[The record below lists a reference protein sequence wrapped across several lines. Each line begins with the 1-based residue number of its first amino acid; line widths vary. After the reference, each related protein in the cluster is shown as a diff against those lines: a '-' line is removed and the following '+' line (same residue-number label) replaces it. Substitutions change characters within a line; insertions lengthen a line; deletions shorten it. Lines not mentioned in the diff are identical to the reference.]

1 MAVTSSATT
10 SSATTSGAAAGT
22 KPTGPA
28 KATPAR
34 PLHSF
39 IAGHWVAPGG
49 RETPLLDAATGREV
63 ATIADGELDIASMV
77 DFGRTVGHRELAEL
91 TFHQRALMLKA
102 LAQHL
107 MSIKD
112 TLYPLSYATGATR
125 SDSWIDIDGGIGVL
139 YTYGSKGRRDMPND
153 TVYLD
158 GPAEKLGKTGAFYG
172 QHIYTSLPGVAVQ
185 INAFNFPVWG
195 MLEKLAPAF
204 LAGLPTIV
212 KPATASAFLAEAT
225 VRAIL
230 EAKILP
236 PGALQLLTGPARGIL
251 DHLDER
257 DLVAFTG
264 SASTART
271 LRRDDAI
278 IVRGTRFT
286 AEQDSLNCSILAP
299 DATPGTAEFDL
310 YVKALVTEM
319 TAKAGQKC
327 TAIRRALVPEALR
340 EAVID
345 AAQDRIT
352 AKVRVGDPRTGGVTM
367 GALVS
372 TAQRDEVLSRVHEL
386 IADRGELAIGN
397 IDRFPVT
404 GADAETGAFLPPI
417 LISSPANADAPHRV
431 EAFGP
436 VATLIGYRD
445 LDHAAEL
452 AARGRGSLVAS
463 IITHNPD
470 SARHLTRALA
480 PWHGRILVLDR
491 DDAAESTGHGS
502 PLPHLVHGGPGRA
515 GGGEEMGGIRG
526 VLHHMHRTAIQGSPT
541 LLTAVTDRYVPG
553 APIHTRQTA
562 HDDIPWEHPFRKPLS
577 RLRIGDAMQAGPR
590 PVTLDDIEAF
600 AHSTG
605 DMFYAH
611 MNQEAAE
618 ANPLFGGRVAHGYML
633 ISWAAGLFVDPDPG
647 PVLANTGLEDLRFI
661 TPVKPGDEITVT
673 LVAAQITP
681 RETDDYGE
689 VRWHTTITNQRGET
703 VATYTVLTMVAK
715 Q

>member
-1 MAVTSSATT
+1 MTTTAPVVQSLVAGQWVMPDGQPSA
-10 SSATTSGAAAGT
+10 
-22 KPTGPA
+22 
-28 KATPAR
+28 
-34 PLHSF
+34 L
-39 IAGHWVAPGG
+39 V
-49 RETPLLDAATGREV
+49 DASTGRSV
-63 ATIADGELDIASMV
+63 AVMRDGDIDVASMV
-77 DFGRTVGHRELAEL
+77 DHGRTVGHRHIAAL
-91 TFHQRALMLKA
+91 TFHQRALVLKR

-112 TLYPLSYATGATR
+112 LLYPLSYATGATR

-139 YTYGSKGRRDMPND
+139 FAYGSKGRRDMPNS

-158 GPAEKLGKTGAFYG
+158 GPTERLGPGGTFVG
-172 QHIYTSLPGVAVQ
+172 QHIYTSIPGVAVQ

-195 MLEKLAPAF
+195 MLEKFAPAF
-204 LAGLPTIV
+204 LAGVPSIV
-212 KPATASAFLAEAT
+212 KPASASAYLTEAV
-225 VRAIL
+225 VRAIVDSG
-230 EAKILP
+230 ILP
-236 PGALQLLTGPARGIL
+236 PGALQLLAGSARRIL

-264 SASTART
+264 SARTAKL

-278 IVRGTRFT
+278 LDRGTRFT

-299 DATPGTAEFDL
+299 DAVPGTPEFDL

-327 TAIRRALVPEALR
+327 TAIRRALVPESLR

-345 AAQDRIT
+345 AASDRIA
-352 AKVRVGDPRTGGVTM
+352 AKVRVGDPRSESVTM

-372 TAQRDEVLSRVHEL
+372 RTQRSDVLDGVHRL
-386 IADRGELAIGN
+386 LADGGELAIGN
-397 IDRFPVT
+397 IDAFDVI
-404 GADAETGAFLPPI
+404 GADPAVGAFLPPI
-417 LISSPANADAPHRV
+417 LISSPAHAEAPHAI

-436 VATLIGYRD
+436 VSTILGYAD
-445 LDHAAEL
+445 VDHAAEL

-463 IITHNPD
+463 IITHD
-470 SARHLTRALA
+470 RTTARHLTRALA
-480 PWHGRILVLDR
+480 PWHGRILLLDR

-526 VLHHMHRTAIQGSPT
+526 VTHHMQRTAIQGSPD
-541 LLTAVTDRYVPG
+541 LVTAVTDRYVTG
-553 APIHTRQTA
+553 AEISADTDPSWQ
-562 HDDIPWEHPFRKPLS
+562 HPFRKSLAE
-577 RLRIGDAMQAGPR
+577 LRVGDAVTAGPR
-590 PVTLDDIEAF
+590 SVTLDDIEAF
-600 AHSTG
+600 AHTTG

-611 MNQEAAE
+611 MDEAAAA

-633 ISWAAGLFVDPDPG
+633 LAWAAGLFVDPAPG
-647 PVLANTGLEDLRFI
+647 PVLANSGLADLRFV
-661 TPVKPGDEITVT
+661 TPVKAGDSISVT

-689 VRWHTTITNQRGET
+689 VRWATTITNQHGEI
-703 VATYTVLTMVAK
+703 VASYAVLTLVAK
-715 Q
+715 TREVQ